1 MKRYFLITLIDG
13 RTFER
18 DLTLL
23 PNLPIGLKQTDPV
36 LLNLAMQFAAQG
48 IIEDK
53 DAKNPKIIAASQ
65 IKSVEIIFEDP
76 IKMAIATKLS
86 V

>member
-1 MKRYFLITLIDG
+1 MKRYFLITLVDD

-18 DLTLL
+18 DLTLI

-65 IKSVEIIFEDP
+65 IKSVEIIFEDGNNLK
-76 IKMAIATKLS
+76 IS
-86 V
+86 